1 MGPAEDGGYWLLGI
15 GAGAAP
21 QALPVLFEG
30 IRWGGS
36 EVFADTLQRASAA
49 SLTVAVMDRLADVD
63 RPEDLP
69 LWDAQR
75 ELERTPPA
83 SVSVVIPALDEAACI
98 GQSVGS
104 ALASGACEVIVV
116 DGGSTDGTRQVAKA
130 AGACVIEAP
139 PGRAAQMNAGA
150 AQARGDALVFLHADT
165 RLPAGSAVRV
175 CDALSVDGAAGGAFT
190 WGTDDTPLAGLF
202 TLAGRIRLAVF
213 RVPYGDQALFVTRRT
228 FEDLGGYPQQPV
240 MEDWELSRRL
250 MKLGSVR
257 LLPERALTSSRRWN
271 RGGVLR
277 VSAAYLAIIAGYR
290 LGIDPVVLDGWRQP
304 R

>member
-1 MGPAEDGGYWLLGI
+1 
-15 GAGAAP
+15 
-21 QALPVLFEG
+21 
-30 IRWGGS
+30 
-36 EVFADTLQRASAA
+36 
-49 SLTVAVMDRLADVD
+49 
-63 RPEDLP
+63 
-69 LWDAQR
+69 
-75 ELERTPPA
+75 
-83 SVSVVIPALDEAACI
+83 
-98 GQSVGS
+98 
-104 ALASGACEVIVV
+104 
-116 DGGSTDGTRQVAKA
+116 
-130 AGACVIEAP
+130 
-139 PGRAAQMNAGA
+139 MNAGA

-175 CDALSVDGAAGGAFT
+175 CDALSVDGSAGGAFT